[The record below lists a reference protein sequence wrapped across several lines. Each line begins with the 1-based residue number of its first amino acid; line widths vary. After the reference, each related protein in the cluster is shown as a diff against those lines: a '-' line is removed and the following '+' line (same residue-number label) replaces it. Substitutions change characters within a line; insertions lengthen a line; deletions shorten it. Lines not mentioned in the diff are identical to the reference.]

1 MRLIYGF
8 INKEKLEEIIQSMP
22 IAEQETVH
30 HSFVPLQLPKVRIE
44 IEVMWGCLIC
54 WKESLDEAG
63 LGIVMAV
70 FVIIGVKGGTG
81 IKKLIENAVMLNSL
95 LSVICFLPGVD
106 SYYYDYSDIDRVQ
119 FYDEQDQ
126 RPSKTIQRRFRRDDS
141 AMEDV
146 GIIIGSFVGIVTLIL
161 AFGIIYSCWIINCC
175 RHCGRHCGRHYPAR
189 HMNITSSSTHDL

>member
-1 MRLIYGF
+1 
-8 INKEKLEEIIQSMP
+8 MP

-63 LGIVMAV
+63 LGIFMTV

-81 IKKLIENAVMLNSL
+81 IKKLIKKYAAMLNSL

-106 SYYYDYSDIDRVQ
+106 SYYYDYSDIGRVQ

-141 AMEDV
+141 AIEDV
-146 GIIIGSFVGIVTLIL
+146 GIITGSFVGIVTLIL
-161 AFGIIYSCWIINCC
+161 AFGIIYF
-175 RHCGRHCGRHYPAR
+175 HCGRHCGRHYPAR

>member
-1 MRLIYGF
+1 
-8 INKEKLEEIIQSMP
+8 MP
-22 IAEQETVH
+22 IAEQETDH
-30 HSFVPLQLPKVRIE
+30 HSFVPLHLPKVRIE

-54 WKESLDEAG
+54 WKETLNSLDEAG
-63 LGIVMAV
+63 MGIVMAV
-70 FVIIGVKGGTG
+70 FVIVGLKVGAG
-81 IKKLIENAVMLNSL
+81 IKNLIKKYAVMLNSL

-106 SYYYDYSDIDRVQ
+106 SYYYDYSDIGRVQ

-141 AMEDV
+141 AIEDV

-161 AFGIIYSCWIINCC
+161 ACGIIYGGMPFHCG
-175 RHCGRHCGRHYPAR
+175 RHNVCTNCGRHCGRHYPAR